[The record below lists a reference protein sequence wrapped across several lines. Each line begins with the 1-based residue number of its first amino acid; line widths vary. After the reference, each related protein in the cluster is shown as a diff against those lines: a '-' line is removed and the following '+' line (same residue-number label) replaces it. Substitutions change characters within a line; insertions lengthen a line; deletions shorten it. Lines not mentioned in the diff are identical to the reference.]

1 MRLHLGDVQ
10 NRSNNKKADIICES
24 HKPEIFGAIGGI
36 IITLIGRHMYK
47 AGVEDSMDA
56 ENRALSDID
65 CMSYDPKTDHFSAKV
80 LK

>member
-10 NRSNNKKADIICES
+10 NRSNNKTAAIICEN
-24 HKPEIFGAIGGI
+24 HKPEIFGVIGGI
-36 IITLIGRHMYK
+36 IITLISRYMYK

-56 ENRALSDID
+56 ENRALADIN
-65 CMSYDPKTDHFSAKV
+65 CMSYDPKTDHFCAKV